1 MRRSMT
7 SFLTGLREGWG
18 LVKPYFSSEERWAAI
33 GLLVAVIGLN
43 LVLTE
48 LNVAFTYWQRDFYNA
63 LQNKQFSAFL
73 GLLFS
78 VKIDPEFPY
87 VILGYGEYL
96 VVFIVVAVYALYF
109 NQMLQIRWRQWLTRD
124 FSERWLAD
132 RAYYN
137 ISLAKSGTVGI
148 DNPDQRISQDLADFT
163 ASTLGLGLDLISNLV
178 TLVSFV
184 TVLYF
189 ISGSIKILGV
199 TIPGYMLWLAII
211 YSVAGTWITHKI
223 GRKLIR
229 LNFNQQKVEADF
241 RYSLIRV
248 RDNPEAIALSGGE
261 RDELITLRERFA
273 HVRENWWAIM
283 RRTKLLGFF
292 TNGFSTL
299 SSIFPIAAA
308 SPRYFA
314 GLIQLGDLIQIG
326 TVFGQVQ
333 GPLSWIVSSY
343 TDLVTLRAT
352 ISRLHG
358 FKEAVAAA
366 RLASAAGP
374 QIRHDGD
381 ALNFDNLTLSLPDGR
396 KLLDNASLSLPPGQP
411 ILLTGPSGTGKS
423 TLFRA
428 IAGIWPFGEGHVI
441 RPHGTALFLPQRP
454 YFPLGSLKRAIAYP
468 ALETDYTDETI
479 TEALAAV
486 SLEHLI
492 PRMNETDN
500 WGQIL
505 SGGEQQRLALTRALV
520 TKPDWLFLDEATS
533 ALDIPLTNKI
543 HATLKQHLPNTTVV
557 SISHRDTAAPGDR
570 HRRLTGGSV
579 AEVK

>member
-492 PRMNETDN
+492 PRLNETDN

-570 HRRLTGGSV
+570 HLGLTGGAL

>member
-283 RRTKLLGFF
+283 RLTKLLGFF

-492 PRMNETDN
+492 PRLNETDN

-570 HRRLTGGSV
+570 HLGLTGGSL